1 MKDFETIF
9 LQKNSIVNKEDFD
22 ALYSEYKKILN
33 QKEKLNR
40 RLYKIM
46 RISDKQFIHHKHK
59 IEMSDRVNNRLN
71 IIVKHSDKISTQA
84 LHERT
89 TLEDLLEKELE
100 IEKELLK
107 EIEDTQKEVV
117 YTMGAIG
124 ETRSQETGLH
134 VKRVAEYSRVLAN
147 YSGLSQDEVDILTQA
162 SPMHDIGKVA
172 IEDRILNKPGKL
184 TPQEFEI
191 MKTHASIGYEMLKHS
206 KRAILK
212 AASIV
217 AYEHHERYDG
227 MGYPNGLKGEKIH
240 IYGRITALADVFD
253 ALGSNRIYKKAW
265 SDEKIFQMFH
275 EEEGKHFDPKL
286 IKIFFDHLDEFLSIR
301 DLFQDNILLNLSS
314 QD

>member
-1 MKDFETIF
+1 MENFEAIF

-22 ALYSEYKKILN
+22 ALYHEYKKTLK
-33 QKEKLNR
+33 KEAKLNG

-46 RISDKQFIHHKHK
+46 SMSDKQLKHHKHN

-89 TLEDLLEKELE
+89 ALEDLLEQELE

-134 VKRVAEYSRVLAN
+134 VKRVAEYSRILAI
-147 YSGLSQDEVDILTQA
+147 YSGLSSDEVDILTQA

-212 AASIV
+212 AASVV
-217 AYEHHERYDG
+217 AYEHHEKYDG
-227 MGYPNGLKGEKIH
+227 TGYPNSLKGDEIH

-253 ALGSNRIYKKAW
+253 ALGSSRIYKKAW
-265 SDEKIFQMFH
+265 SDEKIFKMFRD
-275 EEEGKHFDPKL
+275 ESGKHFDPKL
-286 IKIFFDHLDEFLSIR
+286 IKIFFDHLEDFLSIR
-301 DLFQDNILLNLSS
+301 DLFRDKPVLSL
-314 QD
+314 